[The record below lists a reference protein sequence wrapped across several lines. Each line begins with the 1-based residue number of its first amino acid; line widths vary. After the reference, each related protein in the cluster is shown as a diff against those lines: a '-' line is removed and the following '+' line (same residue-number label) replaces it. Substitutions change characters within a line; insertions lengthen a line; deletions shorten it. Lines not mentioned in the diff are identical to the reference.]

1 MQSFNT
7 QEGSISSHNRKLHEA
22 FKKDSLQGVNA
33 LESDGINISCS
44 GKLIMNTTHKA
55 LDWICNVHAAM
66 HVNRNKWKDNSLPF
80 SLAKLID
87 LNVTYHHFA
96 DFYV

>member
-1 MQSFNT
+1 
-7 QEGSISSHNRKLHEA
+7 
-22 FKKDSLQGVNA
+22 
-33 LESDGINISCS
+33 
-44 GKLIMNTTHKA
+44 MNTTHKA

>member
-33 LESDGINISCS
+33 LESDGINITCS
-44 GKLIMNTTHKA
+44 GKSIMNTTK
-55 LDWICNVHAAM
+55 LLTGFAM
-66 HVNRNKWKDNSLPF
+66 SREINGKITAFLS
-80 SLAKLID
+80 A
-87 LNVTYHHFA
+87 
-96 DFYV
+96 